1 MSLPGK
7 LARLTPREWLDLLT
21 AQVTLL
27 RCQAQ
32 LRWKPVGSLVR
43 RGEVLPAEPCGQL
56 DRARAIALAVAR
68 AAEHGVFRPRC
79 LARAMTTRD
88 LLDRNGIVGSTI
100 RVGVQ
105 RENGKFLAHAWILWG
120 THVLGDDPSWVARFT
135 EVDDLR
141 VLGNA

>member
-1 MSLPGK
+1 M
-7 LARLTPREWLDLLT
+7 
-21 AQVTLL
+21 
-27 RCQAQ
+27 
-32 LRWKPVGSLVR
+32 
-43 RGEVLPAEPCGQL
+43 
-56 DRARAIALAVAR
+56 DRAHAIALAVSR

-79 LARAMTTRD
+79 LARAMATRD
-88 LLDRNGIVGSTI
+88 LLDKNGIVGSTI